1 MTEYGFD
8 PRFILKSLISIYISF
23 KSYREFL
30 EFVVRDERAYKI
42 ENFERVL
49 SLKESEKISIPYDE
63 YMEFEKMI
71 DKLKHVEAEIKSQMV
86 IKMIMLL
93 DKLR

>member
-8 PRFILKSLISIYISF
+8 PRFILKSLVSIYISF
-23 KSYREFL
+23 KSYKEFL

-49 SLKESEKISIPYDE
+49 SLKDSEKISIAYDD
-63 YMEFEKMI
+63 YTEFEKI
-71 DKLKHVEAEIKSQMV
+71 IEKLKNVEAEIKSQTV
-86 IKMIMLL
+86 NYSI
-93 DKLR
+93 

>member
-23 KSYREFL
+23 ISYKEFI
-30 EFVVRDERAYKI
+30 EFVVKDERAFKI

-49 SLKESEKISIPYDE
+49 DLKESEKISIPYDD
-63 YMEFEKMI
+63 YNEFMKLIE
-71 DKLKHVEAEIKSQMV
+71 KLKDVEKEIKSKTV
-86 IKMIMLL
+86 YL
-93 DKLR
+93 